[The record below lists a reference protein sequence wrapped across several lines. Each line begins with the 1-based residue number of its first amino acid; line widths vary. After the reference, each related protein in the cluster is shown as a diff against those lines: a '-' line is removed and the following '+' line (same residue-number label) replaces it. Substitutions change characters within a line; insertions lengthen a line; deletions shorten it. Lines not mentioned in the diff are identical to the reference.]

1 MNLFQLY
8 RLMSPSM
15 PDYEG
20 SKVIELT
27 NIPGRSIRNSK
38 IIKLRVSDMKNILM
52 HFDLIITY

>member
-8 RLMSPSM
+8 RLILPLLT
-15 PDYEG
+15 DYEG

-27 NIPGRSIRNSK
+27 KNSIRNSK
-38 IIKLRVSDMKNILM
+38 IIKNEGFTGIENIEM